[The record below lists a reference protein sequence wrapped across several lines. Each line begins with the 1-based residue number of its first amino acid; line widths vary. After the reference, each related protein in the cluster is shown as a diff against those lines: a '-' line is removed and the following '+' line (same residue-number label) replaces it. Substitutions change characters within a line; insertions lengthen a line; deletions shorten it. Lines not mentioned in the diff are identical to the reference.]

1 MLLVDAAGIEVG
13 FFQAWC
19 GVALICAAGWFFF
32 FVSRRIVKMSPEMS
46 SSSSPLLPSSDV
58 F

>member
-19 GVALICAAGWFFF
+19 GVAGWFFFF